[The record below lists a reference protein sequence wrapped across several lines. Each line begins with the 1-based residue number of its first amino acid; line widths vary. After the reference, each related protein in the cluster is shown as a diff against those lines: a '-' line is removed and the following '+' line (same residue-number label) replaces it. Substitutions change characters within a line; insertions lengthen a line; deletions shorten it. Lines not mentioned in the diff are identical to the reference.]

1 MTNLTYVASLAYK
14 AVALQL
20 ALSEA
25 NFTAQHLNL
34 PTPHPIQMADLT
46 KAYVSSPRL
55 KSLGVNIEI
64 TNFIFVFGI
73 NKEATLHMIVNKA
86 KNIESFDLYP
96 IWAKTPSLINSNGAY
111 QLATQWLAAID
122 VDIGALEKKYG
133 SQMKVEQAFIWNQP
147 SLDVYHH
154 PPGDTNKTMLP
165 IFNVT
170 WGHGVKYE
178 YAAQVRIL
186 GTTKELMGLTL
197 GDSSLSR
204 RPPLVITNAKELNS
218 IPNPPM
224 MRLQHPPSAS
234 KTNSPT
240 SMNAPPCQT
249 TASPA
254 RNQSSPKCGHTYS
267 CAFNFS

>member
-14 AVALQL
+14 AVVLQL

-25 NFTAQHLNL
+25 NYTAQHLNL
-34 PTPHPIQMADLT
+34 PTPHPIQMVDIT
-46 KAYVSSPRL
+46 KGFVASP
-55 KSLGVNIEI
+55 KITKFGAAIET
-64 TNFIFVFGI
+64 TNFVFTFQEAGKIFVI
-73 NKEATLHMIVNKA
+73 ANKA

-122 VDIGALEKKYG
+122 VDISALEKKYG

-204 RPPLVITNAKELNS
+204 RPPLIITNAEELNS

-224 MRLQHPPSAS
+224 MRLQQPPSAPE
-234 KTNSPT
+234 TNSPNST
-240 SMNAPPCQT
+240 NAPV
-249 TASPA
+249 A
-254 RNQSSPKCGHTYS
+254 RPPPFNQEIKSQ
-267 CAFNFS
+267 